1 MWKREKTKRLIKEV
15 VKKYGKEIAIEGSNA
30 VLGLEEHLDRIVAEL
45 MGVELEI
52 IKIVRQ
58 WRAVIERAAITD
70 RFDSVRI
77 LIESEE
83 EKRMSQTEE
92 EIKTEEIEMKTEEK
106 EQTISSSLVYPQEQL
121 ALSKLDSEIASTSK
135 NSNSILEEIED
146 IKVNEEIGSTKHSEE
161 NSQNEEQVEN
171 EISQEVHEAASL
183 DQSIWAPKKESCV
196 NQKDIETKIAAINVL
211 SDNIKQREKSLR

>member
-52 IKIVRQ
+52 IKIARQ

-70 RFDSVRI
+70 RFDGVRT
-77 LIESEE
+77 LIESKE

-121 ALSKLDSEIASTSK
+121 APSKLDSEIASTSK
-135 NSNSILEEIED
+135 NSNSILEEMED

-161 NSQNEEQVEN
+161 DSQNEEQVEN
-171 EISQEVHEAASL
+171 EISLEVHKAASL
-183 DQSIWAPKKESCV
+183 DQSI
-196 NQKDIETKIAAINVL
+196 
-211 SDNIKQREKSLR
+211 